1 MAITFYLLQIPP
13 VLLFLLMASIG
24 AILAGVST
32 FLFRKYVKF
41 RVLRAHNEVTGFLFT
56 AVAGIYAFLLG
67 FVIVVVWGQL
77 NDTQDNVSKEGSSA
91 LGLYRDIKYYPD
103 IVESK
108 QLMSVYL
115 DFVYNVINEEIPNM
129 AIMKASRRT
138 PEAFNRVFNKM
149 EHLNPQT
156 PYQIQLVAE
165 MFKHLNELSTY
176 RGLRTASI
184 DAEIPPPLWL
194 PMILGGLITL
204 ICAMLVDV
212 ENKRLQVLLNT
223 LLGTF
228 IGMLFFIIIL
238 LDHPYTGS
246 LSIKPESYKEIF
258 TLEKWANETH
268 LRK

>member
-1 MAITFYLLQIPP
+1 
-13 VLLFLLMASIG
+13 
-24 AILAGVST
+24 
-32 FLFRKYVKF
+32 
-41 RVLRAHNEVTGFLFT
+41 
-56 AVAGIYAFLLG
+56 
-67 FVIVVVWGQL
+67 
-77 NDTQDNVSKEGSSA
+77 
-91 LGLYRDIKYYPD
+91 
-103 IVESK
+103 
-108 QLMSVYL
+108 
-115 DFVYNVINEEIPNM
+115 
-129 AIMKASRRT
+129 
-138 PEAFNRVFNKM
+138 
-149 EHLNPQT
+149 
-156 PYQIQLVAE
+156 